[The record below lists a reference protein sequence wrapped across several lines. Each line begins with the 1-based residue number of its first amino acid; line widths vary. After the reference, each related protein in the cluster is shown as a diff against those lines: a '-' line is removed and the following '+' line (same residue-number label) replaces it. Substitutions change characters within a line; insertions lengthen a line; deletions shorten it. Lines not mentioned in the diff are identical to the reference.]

1 MKIAT
6 PTIAAITLD
15 QTGGGVAAV
24 SRLFWRVIA
33 ERWGR
38 QAQLVTMFEHPSLP
52 ATLSEK
58 VRYTMAMASAQAFGR
73 TDWILFT
80 HLGLAK
86 IQTSVPKLFRRPYAV
101 FLHGIEAWNP
111 LSANERDAL
120 AGAQLRVAN
129 SRYTAERVKAAH
141 PDIGEV
147 AVCPL
152 ALPGHDGTSS
162 TGMPMQPYG
171 PHAVLTVARMSR
183 SERYKGHDQ
192 LIDCWPRVSAA
203 VPDAQLVIAGDGDDA
218 DRLKARAAGGGAS
231 SRIHF
236 TGFVSARELDHLYRS
251 AALFAMPSRSEGFG
265 LVYLEAMARRLPCIG
280 SIHDAAG
287 EVIVDGVTGQLVDQD
302 DTACLADTIA
312 ALLLD
317 EGRRRRMGDAGHAR
331 LLSEFT
337 FDRFAER
344 VYAFLNAEPTRLG
357 VAV

>member
-52 ATLSEK
+52 ATLREK

-101 FLHGIEAWNP
+101 FLHGIEAWKP

-152 ALPGHDGTSS
+152 ALPAQDPNAAETRL
-162 TGMPMQPYG
+162 QPYG

-192 LIDCWPRVSAA
+192 LIDSWPRVVAA
-203 VPDAQLVIAGDGDDA
+203 VPDAQLIIAGDGDDA
-218 DRLKARAAGGGAS
+218 DRLKAKAAGSDAAG
-231 SRIHF
+231 RIQF
-236 TGFVSARELDHLYRS
+236 TGFVSARELDDLYRS
-251 AALFAMPSRSEGFG
+251 AALFSMPSRSEGFG

-302 DTACLADTIA
+302 DTACLAGTIV

-317 EGRRRRMGDAGHAR
+317 DDRRRRMGDAGHAR

-344 VYAFLNAEPTRLG
+344 VHACLDVETTRLG
-357 VAV
+357 AAV